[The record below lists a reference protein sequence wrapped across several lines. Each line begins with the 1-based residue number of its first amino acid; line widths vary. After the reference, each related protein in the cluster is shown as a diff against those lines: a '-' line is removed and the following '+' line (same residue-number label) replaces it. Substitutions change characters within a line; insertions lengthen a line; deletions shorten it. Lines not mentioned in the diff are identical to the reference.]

1 MALLDKIKKIVDTYG
16 YEAQKNQCI
25 EECAELIQALN
36 KLSRA
41 NGLGQPTKKTKEEC
55 LANVVEEIAD
65 VQVTLYELMYSLHIG
80 GINEIIE
87 RKLDRTLG
95 EIENDEG

>member
-1 MALLDKIKKIVDTYG
+1 MTVLEKVRKIADAYG

-41 NGLGQPTKKTKEEC
+41 DGLGQPTSKTREEC
-55 LANVVEEIAD
+55 LANIAEELAD
-65 VQVTLYELMYSLHIG
+65 VQVTIYEMMYLLQISISDI
-80 GINEIIE
+80 INK
-87 RKLDRTLG
+87 KLDRTL
-95 EIENDEG
+95 EAMSNDAK